1 MPVRWGVVLSVRV
14 DSKSGKELRMAKDI
28 IDLLE
33 EYIPEGKRQNWA
45 KLQSTIDSRRL
56 ELLLLKEILLELR
69 KLNQLGQGVYT

>member
-1 MPVRWGVVLSVRV
+1 
-14 DSKSGKELRMAKDI
+14 MAVDI

-33 EYIPEGKRQNWA
+33 EYIPADDHRKWV

-69 KLNQLGQGVYT
+69 KLNRFQQGIST